1 LLPVKI
7 KLRYIDDGKILVRE
21 ISGKVSF
28 MDIFNSWQSL
38 VKDGWLNTSLVGII
52 NDFRDMELDAKV
64 SDVKEVLKLIEKNYD
79 VFKGIKIAVVV
90 DSYKN
95 IVFPMMVEKLS
106 KRVKI
111 KPFSTFEAAEDW
123 ISGIIE

>member
-1 LLPVKI
+1 MKI